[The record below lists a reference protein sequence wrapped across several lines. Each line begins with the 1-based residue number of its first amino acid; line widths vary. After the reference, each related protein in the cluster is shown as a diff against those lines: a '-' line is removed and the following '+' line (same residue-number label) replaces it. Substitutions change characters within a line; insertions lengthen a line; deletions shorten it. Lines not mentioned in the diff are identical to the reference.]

1 MLLSI
6 VIPHYN
12 LPRELLTRCI
22 TSIFNQRIALECFEI
37 IIVDDGSQERPFWV
51 SDVFTKGNIRII
63 PIEHSGLSGARN
75 RGIEEANGKYIMF
88 VDSDDYIQ
96 PNSIHQCIETLK
108 SESPQILR
116 YDFKIRKSE
125 NDTTSVPN
133 RRYKTSHTISGAL
146 FMSRSNLKGSA
157 CLYFFKKELATK
169 HNIRFIDGIY
179 HEDEDFTTRLHYHA
193 TTFIESN
200 AVIYNYCIRPESITT
215 SQSREITDKRIAD
228 MITTIKSL
236 STLRNTHTEKSNAL
250 QRKGLNRKIATL
262 TADTLLNM
270 YYFRKSVKS
279 IRAVCKK
286 ELKPLGV
293 YPLRPSGHSIK
304 YTFFRALANNFFG
317 LYILRI
323 LLPGRKPL

>member
-22 TSIFNQRIALECFEI
+22 ASIFNQRIDPECFEI
-37 IIVDDGSQERPFWV
+37 IIVDDGSKEKPFWI
-51 SDVFTKGNIRII
+51 SDVFTNGNIRII
-63 PIEHSGLSGARN
+63 SIEHSGLSGARN

-96 PNSIHQCIETLK
+96 PNSIHPCIETLK

-116 YDFKIRKSE
+116 YDFKTRKSK
-125 NDTTSVPN
+125 NDTETVPN
-133 RRYKTSHTISGAL
+133 KRYRTSLTTSGAF
-146 FMSRSNLKGSA
+146 FMSKNNLRGA
-157 CLYFFKKELATK
+157 AWLYFFKKELATK
-169 HNIRFIDGIY
+169 HCIRFIEGIY

-193 TTFIESN
+193 TTLIDSN
-200 AVIYNYCIRPESITT
+200 AVVYNYCIRPESITT
-215 SQSREITDKRIAD
+215 TQTKEVTEKRIAD

-236 STLRNTHTEKSNAL
+236 LTLRATHSEKSNVL
-250 QRKGLNRKIATL
+250 QKKGLNRKITTL

-270 YYFRKSVKS
+270 YYCRKSVKS
-279 IRAVCKK
+279 IRAICKK

-304 YTFFRALANNFFG
+304 YTIFRAFANNCLG
-317 LYILRI
+317 LYILKI
-323 LLPGRKPL
+323 LLPGHKPL